1 MPNLMIQRCRRRFA
15 VAMLLLQLN
24 FNVRRMWVHPINN
37 LRFEKGEYFVL
48 YRDLRS
54 FEEKFFNWYLMSI
67 KKFDYLLKMIQHRI
81 CKWNTNYR
89 EAICAEEQLVITL
102 T

>member
-1 MPNLMIQRCRRRFA
+1 MIQRCRQRFA

-24 FNVRRMWVHPINN
+24 FNVRHMWVRPINN

-48 YRDLRS
+48 YRDLHS
-54 FEEKFFNWYLMSI
+54 FEDKFFKWYRMPI
-67 KKFDYLLKMIQHRI
+67 KKFDYLLKMIQHQI
-81 CKWNTNYR
+81 SKWNTNYR
-89 EAICAEEQLVITL
+89 EAICAEEQLITTL